1 MDSNAEKLYLDLLKE
16 CLTRRIF
23 PEEYRRIEGTRQP
36 QRFLNRL
43 IQRLLLPMNLE
54 LVRRAH
60 YDPGKRDEGMDTHPE
75 AETMS
80 GIKSLNHL
88 QRCVIDVIRR
98 GIPGDLIETGTWRG
112 GACILMRAICR
123 VYQQTDRTIWAADSF
138 QGHPPTNP
146 ALYPA
151 DQRPGL
157 WRPFY
162 QVPLDQVKK
171 NFERYGLLGDQ
182 VKFLAGWF
190 KDTLPAA
197 PIEKLALM
205 RLHGDLYESTMDSL
219 VNLYP
224 KLSAGGYVIVGDY
237 ILLASKAA
245 VTDFRAS
252 RNITSPLLKTGGMLE
267 VTWQKTE

>member
-1 MDSNAEKLYLDLLKE
+1 MESNAEELYLDLLKE

-23 PEEYRRIEGTRQP
+23 PEEYRRIDGTRQP
-36 QRFLNRL
+36 HRLLNRL
-43 IQRLLLPMNLE
+43 IQRLLSPMSLE

-60 YDPGKRDEGMDTHPE
+60 YDPGRRDDGMDTHPE

-80 GIKSLNHL
+80 GIKSLDHL
-88 QRCVIDVIRR
+88 QHCVTDVIEHAV
-98 GIPGDLIETGTWRG
+98 PGDLIETGAWRG

-123 VYQQTDRTIWAADSF
+123 VYQQTDRIIWVADSF

-146 ALYPA
+146 ARCLA

-162 QVPLDQVKK
+162 QVSLDLAQK
-171 NFERYGLLGDQ
+171 NFERYGLLDDQ
-182 VKFLAGWF
+182 VKFLVGWF

-197 PIEKLALM
+197 PIGKLAVM

-224 KLSAGGYVIVGDY
+224 KLSVGGYVIIGDY
-237 ILLASKAA
+237 VLLASKAA

-267 VTWQKTE
+267 VT